1 MSTCCF
7 LYVGCYCT
15 DQQGCHND
23 LTGWAGLDD
32 KEFLKVLCLEIA
44 HHHTYYY
51 YNIVEYYFA
60 VDTAILNNNK
70 SRLDHESQVHQ
81 HIHHEKALK

>member
-15 DQQGCHND
+15 DKQGCHND
-23 LTGWAGLDD
+23 LAGWAGLDN

-44 HHHTYYY
+44 DHHTY
-51 YNIVEYYFA
+51 YNIVEYNFA
-60 VDTAILNNNK
+60 VDTTILNKK